1 MADKTNTYS
10 DEGLQPDGA
19 PTDCVPGLSIDWELY
34 GSYLE
39 ESDLNDD
46 QKREFIETLW
56 SIAVSFVDLGFGIAP
71 VQTGCE
77 QNGNSALRLPDDL
90 LSLDKDIPQTNLEP
104 RADETPSHSA
114 EREES

>member
-19 PTDCVPGLSIDWELY
+19 PTDCAPALSIDWEFY
-34 GSYLE
+34 GTYLD
-39 ESDLNDD
+39 ESDLSDD

-77 QNGNSALRLPDDL
+77 QNANSALRLPDDL

-104 RADETPSHSA
+104 RADETPSHPA